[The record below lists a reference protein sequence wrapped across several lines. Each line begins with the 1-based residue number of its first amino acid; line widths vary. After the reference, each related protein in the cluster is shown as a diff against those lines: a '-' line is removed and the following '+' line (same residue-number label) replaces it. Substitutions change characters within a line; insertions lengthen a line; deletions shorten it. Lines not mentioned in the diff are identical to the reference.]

1 MLVLRKSV
9 ERLFLPNYLIAIKI
23 FVAMLQMRKRLIQ
36 LQKFDMKRIFV
47 KEEAQREQEYD
58 ISVKLLVSSFV

>member
-9 ERLFLPNYLIAIKI
+9 QRLFLPNYLIAIKI

>member
-1 MLVLRKSV
+1 
-9 ERLFLPNYLIAIKI
+9 
-23 FVAMLQMRKRLIQ
+23 MLQMRKRLIQ

-58 ISVKLLVSSFV
+58 VSVKLLVSSFV